1 MGEFF
6 NAAMFA
12 QAKGISMNVEKKK
25 SDKPLVTL
33 DLCGLNCP
41 APLLGAKQVI
51 GDLQPGQVMQLISDC
66 PGTADDL
73 FAWSRHTGNE
83 VIATDKLGGRRVAY
97 TIKRRAS
104 GAARTTPNVTLDIR
118 GVSCPGPIIEAK
130 KLLDGMKP
138 GESLLLMSN
147 CPGSPDDVNS
157 WVRST
162 GLELLTK
169 QEVAPGTYEFLIRKT

>member
-1 MGEFF
+1 MST
-6 NAAMFA
+6 
-12 QAKGISMNVEKKK
+12 QKKN
-25 SDKPLVTL
+25 SDRPLVML

-41 APLLGAKQVI
+41 APLLGAKHVVD
-51 GDLQPGQVMQLISDC
+51 DLQPGQVMQLISDC
-66 PGTADDL
+66 PGTPDDL

-97 TIKRRAS
+97 TIKRGS
-104 GAARTTPNVTLDIR
+104 GAKRPIANATLDIR

-130 KLLDGMKP
+130 KLLDGMKT
-138 GESLLLMSN
+138 GEVLLLVSN

-162 GLELLTK
+162 GFELVAK
-169 QEVAPGTYEFLIRKT
+169 QEVAPGNYEFFIRKT